1 MPIYEY
7 FCLDCRKRVNV
18 FFRTFSA
25 ATNATANGEVRC
37 PSCEGVRLHRLI
49 SRVAV
54 HRSEESRMEDLADP
68 SLMAGLEGEDPRALA
83 SLMRK
88 MSNEMGEPMDAE
100 MTEVLN
106 RLEAGESPDAIEQSM
121 PDLGGDGMSGAGM
134 GDLDD

>member
-7 FCLDCRKRVNV
+7 FCLDCRKRVNI

-25 ATNATANGEVRC
+25 ASKGEAHC
-37 PSCEGVRLHRLI
+37 PNCDSVRLHRLI

-100 MTEVLN
+100 MNEVLN

-121 PDLGGDGMSGAGM
+121 PDLGGGDAMGGAGM
-134 GDLDD
+134 GDFDD

>member
-1 MPIYEY
+1 
-7 FCLDCRKRVNV
+7 
-18 FFRTFSA
+18 
-25 ATNATANGEVRC
+25 
-37 PSCEGVRLHRLI
+37 
-49 SRVAV
+49 
-54 HRSEESRMEDLADP
+54 MEDLADP